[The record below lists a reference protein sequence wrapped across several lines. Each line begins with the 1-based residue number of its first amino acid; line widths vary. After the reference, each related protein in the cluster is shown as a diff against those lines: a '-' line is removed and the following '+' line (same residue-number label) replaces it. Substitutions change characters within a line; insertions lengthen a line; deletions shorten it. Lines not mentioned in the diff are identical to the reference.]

1 MLKKK
6 LDKKMRTLWLI
17 HATIFSVMCIMC
29 YLVLLLVPDKYRFYC
44 MLVGGIVLAIN
55 IFLQYIFAVLR
66 YKFYFYYLED
76 GVIYIEH
83 GIIFKHRIIIPC
95 IKLQDVHLNSGPIM
109 RALGL
114 KSLELSTAGS
124 NFSIAG
130 IREDESLSLVKE
142 IKKLAGD
149 ISE

>member
-17 HATIFSVMCIMC
+17 HATILSVICVMC
-29 YLVLLLVPDKYRFYC
+29 YLVLLVVPVKYRFYC
-44 MLVGGIVLAIN
+44 MLVGGIVLSIN
-55 IFLQYIFAVLR
+55 IILLYLFAVLK

-83 GIIFKHRIIIPC
+83 GIIFKHRIIMPC
-95 IKLQDVHLNSGPIM
+95 IKVQDVHLNSGPIM

-114 KSLELSTAGS
+114 KSLEISTAGS

-130 IREDESLSLVKE
+130 INEEESLSLVTE